1 MDRCGPAD
9 PLSAFTPDELGGVVA
24 LFGMRDEDPDQAD
37 GDGRRGPVTRA
48 RRQQPDGRQQ
58 PHGRQQP
65 DGQQRLAS
73 AGQQPP
79 RGHTRRPRRLVALA
93 LACDRPTPCKT

>member
-24 LFGMRDEDPDQAD
+24 LFGMRDEDQAD

-48 RRQQPDGRQQ
+48 RRQQPHGHQQPDGRQQ
-58 PHGRQQP
+58 PN
-65 DGQQRLAS
+65 GQQRLAS
-73 AGQQPP
+73 AGQQPS

-93 LACDRPTPCKT
+93 LACVTTPCKT